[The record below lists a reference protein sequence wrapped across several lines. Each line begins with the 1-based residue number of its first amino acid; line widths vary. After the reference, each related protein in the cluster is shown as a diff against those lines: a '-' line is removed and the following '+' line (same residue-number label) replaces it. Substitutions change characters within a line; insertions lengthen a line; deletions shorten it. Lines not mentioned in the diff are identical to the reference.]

1 MIVLGIESCGDIG
14 SVALANEEKIIGEI
28 TINVKKNHS
37 ITLAPMV
44 ADLLKLANL
53 EVKDLDAIAVD
64 VGPGSFTGLRIGI
77 SLAASLAYGQ
87 DLPVVRVTGLDCLLS
102 VGSRLVRV
110 DDGVVDNVVIIP
122 LIFGRKNEA
131 YVLYEDEA
139 KVVDAVEFLSQLK
152 RDVKYLFIGDG
163 YLAFKELIMELGL
176 DCVEVDESFHYIK
189 GNNIASCGIVGLEQG
204 KGISPLSVE
213 PLYLR
218 RPEVDINLEKKLE
231 SNVSCKASLFE
242 DTRGQNKFRN
252 EDEK

>member
-14 SVALANEEKIIGEI
+14 SVALVNEEKIIGEI

-53 EVKDLDAIAVD
+53 SIKDLEAISVD

-87 DLPVVRVTGLDCLLS
+87 DKPVVRVTGLDALMAVGRRLLK
-102 VGSRLVRV
+102 
-110 DDGVVDNVVIIP
+110 DVVSGNYMIIP
-122 LIFGRKNEA
+122 LIFGRKNEV

-139 KVVDAVEFLSQLK
+139 KVVDVVEFLSSLK
-152 RDVKYLFIGDG
+152 RDIGYLFIGDG
-163 YLAFKELIMELGL
+163 YLMFKDLIRELGL
-176 DCVEVDESFHYIK
+176 DILLVDESNHYLK
-189 GNNIASCGIVGLEQG
+189 GANIATCGLVGLKEGQ
-204 KGISPLSVE
+204 GISPVSVE

-218 RPEVDINLEKKLE
+218 RPEVDINLEKKMKI
-231 SNVSCKASLFE
+231 NVKC
-242 DTRGQNKFRN
+242 
-252 EDEK
+252 